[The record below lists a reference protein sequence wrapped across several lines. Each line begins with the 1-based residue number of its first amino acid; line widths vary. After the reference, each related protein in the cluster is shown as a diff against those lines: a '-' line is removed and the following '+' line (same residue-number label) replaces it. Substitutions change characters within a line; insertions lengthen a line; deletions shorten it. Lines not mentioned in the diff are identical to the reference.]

1 MVRRGLQSTKR
12 KRLKRGNMRKQVA
25 IIGGIGT
32 ASKFSEAL
40 LKELLAEDYHVVG
53 IARSSNE
60 KAELISEFQNAQQ
73 SNGQNSEVVLGD
85 LNDSQFIKSEIE
97 RLEKEIGPI
106 AVYIH
111 NPAQL
116 VLKPF
121 LECSL
126 EEFEG
131 SWEAMVKTAVTV
143 CKELIP
149 HMIEQKSGTII
160 FTGAT
165 ASLKGNAKS
174 APFSSAKFA
183 LRSLSQSLAREFGPK
198 GIHIAHV
205 IVDGI
210 IEGKRAQGQFNL
222 PLEKCIKSTA
232 LAEQYVNLIKQD
244 ISCWTQ
250 ELDLRPHSE
259 VF

>member
-1 MVRRGLQSTKR
+1 MT
-12 KRLKRGNMRKQVA
+12 KQVA

-32 ASKFSEAL
+32 ASEFSNAL
-40 LKELLAEDYHVVG
+40 LQKLIAEEYHVVG

-60 KAELISEFQNAQQ
+60 KSDLILKFQDTQGGEA
-73 SNGQNSEVVLGD
+73 VLGN
-85 LNDSQFIKSEIE
+85 LNDTMFIKSQIE
-97 RLEKEIGPI
+97 RLEKDVGPI

-121 LECSL
+121 LDCSID
-126 EEFEG
+126 EFSE
-131 SWEAMVKTAVTV
+131 SWNGMVKTAVTV

-149 HMIEQKSGTII
+149 HMIENKSGTIL

-165 ASLKGNAKS
+165 ASLKGNANS

-183 LRSLSQSLAREFGPK
+183 LRSLSQSLGREFAPR
-198 GIHIAHV
+198 GIHIVHV

-210 IEGKRAQGQFNL
+210 IEGKRAQNKFNL
-222 PLEKCIKSTA
+222 PLSKCINSTA
-232 LAEQYVNLIKQD
+232 LAEQYINLIKQD
-244 ISCWTQ
+244 LSCWTQ
-250 ELDLRPHSE
+250 ELDLRPHTE